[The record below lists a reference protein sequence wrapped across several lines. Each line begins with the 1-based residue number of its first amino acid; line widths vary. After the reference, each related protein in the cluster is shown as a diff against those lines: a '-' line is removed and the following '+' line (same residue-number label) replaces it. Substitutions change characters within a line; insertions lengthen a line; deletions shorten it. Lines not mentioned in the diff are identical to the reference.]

1 MVKKQLKRER
11 DKRTPIKK
19 GYGARLIAVGIGAL
33 FFGMAL
39 FSEHA
44 VALGLGPLSLYSY
57 INEPLDADIELL
69 DVGAQPLEGITVNL
83 ATEQDFKQFRMERP
97 FILSTLNFEL
107 VRLGQKTFIRVR
119 SEVPIKQSYLN
130 VLLELSWGSTS
141 RRLIRG
147 YKLLLE
153 PVLERTPAAKRR
165 EEQRRQAIQP
175 LEILFE
181 PEQMESFTQQINE
194 ISLEPPSAAF
204 LEIGSGS
211 ILEPQGGAKEKAE
224 GSKGTPKKMVS
235 ESLPV
240 PPEEM
245 ARSQSEISLTDKA
258 VLPKKIEPAK
268 SNLMKRGMDV
278 LSRQGVSWALLGLIG
293 LAFLAKKGMK
303 AVKTLR
309 GKRRE
314 GRLVSQMSST
324 LPFAKDLEPLLNDEM
339 GLKLELAHR
348 YAEMGER
355 VAARELLEEV
365 ACQGTGAEKAEA
377 AQLLSEL
384 T

>member
-1 MVKKQLKRER
+1 
-11 DKRTPIKK
+11 
-19 GYGARLIAVGIGAL
+19 
-33 FFGMAL
+33 
-39 FSEHA
+39 
-44 VALGLGPLSLYSY
+44 
-57 INEPLDADIELL
+57 
-69 DVGAQPLEGITVNL
+69 
-83 ATEQDFKQFRMERP
+83 
-97 FILSTLNFEL
+97 
-107 VRLGQKTFIRVR
+107 
-119 SEVPIKQSYLN
+119 
-130 VLLELSWGSTS
+130 
-141 RRLIRG
+141 
-147 YKLLLE
+147 
-153 PVLERTPAAKRR
+153 
-165 EEQRRQAIQP
+165 
-175 LEILFE
+175 
-181 PEQMESFTQQINE
+181 
-194 ISLEPPSAAF
+194 
-204 LEIGSGS
+204 
-211 ILEPQGGAKEKAE
+211 
-224 GSKGTPKKMVS
+224 
-235 ESLPV
+235 
-240 PPEEM
+240 
-245 ARSQSEISLTDKA
+245 
-258 VLPKKIEPAK
+258 
-268 SNLMKRGMDV
+268 MKRGMDV